1 MRPILL
7 KLINNDNNVEE
18 KGGSLM
24 DQMKNNELKN
34 EILTRRLPE
43 IINNFSDFLKVEQY
57 YSIN

>member
-1 MRPILL
+1 
-7 KLINNDNNVEE
+7 
-18 KGGSLM
+18 M